1 MAEKVLNTKFYAD
14 ILALLQTA
22 RNNVLRAVNQTIVL
36 TYFGIG
42 RMIMEEE
49 QQGNE
54 RLVKAE
60 NS

>member
-36 TYFGIG
+36 TYLGIG

-49 QQGNE
+49 QQG
-54 RLVKAE
+54 
-60 NS
+60 

>member
-14 ILALLQTA
+14 ILALLQTT